1 MQSKNTYL
9 SKPNYPSRNDINY
22 NENTHN
28 AAQKDSVL
36 DLEDYVFVHL
46 ESWKHNVL

>member
-1 MQSKNTYL
+1 MQSENIYL
-9 SKPNYPSRNDINY
+9 SKPNYLSRNYINY

-46 ESWKHNVL
+46 ES

>member
-1 MQSKNTYL
+1 MQSKNIYL

-28 AAQKDSVL
+28 AAQKGSVL

-46 ESWKHNVL
+46 DS

>member
-1 MQSKNTYL
+1 MQSENIYL

-22 NENTHN
+22 NENTHSPR
-28 AAQKDSVL
+28 KDSVL

-46 ESWKHNVL
+46 ES